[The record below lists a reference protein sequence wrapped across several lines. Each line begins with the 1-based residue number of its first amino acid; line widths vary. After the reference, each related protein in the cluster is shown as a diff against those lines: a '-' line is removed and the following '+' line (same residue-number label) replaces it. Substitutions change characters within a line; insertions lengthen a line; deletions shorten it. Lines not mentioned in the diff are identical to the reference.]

1 LHRRGCKKVV
11 IPRDWFNILSYALTD
26 SGHSSD
32 CGTLLAGCYGKFGTP
47 FGARRIPL
55 RLR

>member
-1 LHRRGCKKVV
+1 LQRRGCKKVV

-26 SGHSSD
+26 SRHCSD